1 MLYVYYFSKLNKW
14 FASPGTESEIG
25 GSSSDEDNKE
35 EHVDD
40 WGDSLW
46 SSNNPAYVINVGQ
59 GARSESVGSS
69 CDEDSK
75 EELTEDWGEALWS
88 SNNSAAVVDIGQGAR
103 RKTGGRSSDDHKK
116 EIVEDWG
123 ESLWS
128 FNNHAAADVDIGQ
141 EASCLEAN
149 YSMVRMSCSA

>member
-46 SSNNPAYVINVGQ
+46 S
-59 GARSESVGSS
+59 
-69 CDEDSK
+69 
-75 EELTEDWGEALWS
+75 
-88 SNNSAAVVDIGQGAR
+88 
-103 RKTGGRSSDDHKK
+103 
-116 EIVEDWG
+116 
-123 ESLWS
+123 